1 MAIPD
6 REVRSLE
13 VINNITAVITI
24 KSHPTDNTKI
34 VLDVSGTEY
43 TLEGLEVLQAVHNSM
58 NKE

>member
-1 MAIPD
+1 MH
-6 REVRSLE
+6 VF
-13 VINNITAVITI
+13 NILTASVVI

-43 TLEGLEVLQAVHNSM
+43 ELVGIQVLQAVHNSM